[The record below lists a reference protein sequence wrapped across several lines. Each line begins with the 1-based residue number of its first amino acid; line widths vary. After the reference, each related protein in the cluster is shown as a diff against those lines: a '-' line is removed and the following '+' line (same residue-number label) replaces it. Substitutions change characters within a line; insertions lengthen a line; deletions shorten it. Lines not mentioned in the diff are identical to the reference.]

1 MLQRW
6 RFNVQRQRD
15 GDNSNGN
22 GRRNGD
28 SDGNGGDGQRKS
40 NGNGRCS
47 GDATASVMD
56 SAAVMV
62 GMVVMATEDATASTA
77 LVMEGVTDPCR
88 QGTARWLLGSDGRQ
102 GTARAQ

>member
-1 MLQRW
+1 
-6 RFNVQRQRD
+6 VQRRRD
-15 GDNSNGN
+15 GNNSNGD

-40 NGNGRCS
+40 NGDGRRNGN
-47 GDATASVMD
+47 ATATVMD

-62 GMVVMATEDATASTA
+62 GMAVMATEDATASTA
-77 LVMEGVTDPCR
+77 LVMEGMTDPCR